1 MLKETQDSIKARLY
15 DMKYTPFLA
24 SYSFFFVYFNAK
36 LFLIFFDSSL
46 SVQNKIDMLSY
57 GIVDKLKTKFKI
69 AFFLGLVLYLYIL
82 TNFSYVSVYYTYV
95 ALPTLAMLGLFGF
108 GSFKSLRS
116 TAQMIFWF
124 TLIIWIITLFFV
136 SYIGVYLSYI
146 SVPILLISGL
156 VF

>member
-1 MLKETQDSIKARLY
+1 M
-15 DMKYTPFLA
+15 
-24 SYSFFFVYFNAK
+24 
-36 LFLIFFDSSL
+36 
-46 SVQNKIDMLSY
+46 
-57 GIVDKLKTKFKI
+57 KTKFKI
-69 AFFLGLVLYLYIL
+69 AFFLGLGLYLYIL

-95 ALPTLAMLGLFGF
+95 ALPTLTMLGLLGF

-124 TLIIWIITLFFV
+124 TLIIWIVTLFFV

-156 VF
+156 VFLISNGKFLKKSSLYETI

>member
-1 MLKETQDSIKARLY
+1 
-15 DMKYTPFLA
+15 MKHKT
-24 SYSFFFVYFNAK
+24 
-36 LFLIFFDSSL
+36 FLIFFDSSL

-57 GIVDKLKTKFKI
+57 GIVDKLFRGEHMKTKFKI
-69 AFFLGLVLYLYIL
+69 AFFLGLGLYLYIL

-124 TLIIWIITLFFV
+124 TLIIWIVTLFLFH
-136 SYIGVYLSYI
+136 I
-146 SVPILLISGL
+146 
-156 VF
+156 